1 MIALTIIGLIGF
13 GLILGSFANALVW
26 RIHSQEELLEKID
39 ELKQKKLAKKS
50 GKSHDK
56 EIVEL
61 QKELQPLSMSRGR
74 SMCSHCH
81 HPLAA
86 QDLVPLFSWLFLRG
100 KCRYCKHPIE
110 DPPLM
115 ELGLPVAFVVSYL
128 AWPLELAGYG
138 LLAFG
143 LWLVFLTAFAALTLY
158 DLRWYILPDRIVWPL
173 VVIAAGQ
180 VLAHA
185 FIFDGGSE
193 VLVSAFWGIVI
204 ASGIFYVLYQVSK
217 GEWIGGGDVK
227 LGLVLGLLVGGP
239 LPALLLIFLASLLG
253 TLASL
258 PMLLQKKLKR
268 TSIIPF
274 GPFLMLATVIMVLW
288 GQKLVDL
295 LTDLVLIN

>member
-1 MIALTIIGLIGF
+1 MIALTIIGLIGL

-26 RIHSQEELLEKID
+26 RIHGQEELREKID
-39 ELKQKKLAKKS
+39 ELKQEKSTKKS
-50 GKSHDK
+50 SKLRDK

-61 QKELQPLSMSRGR
+61 QKELRLLSMSRGR

-86 QDLVPLFSWLFLRG
+86 QDLIPFFSWLFLRG
-100 KCRYCKHPIE
+100 KCRYCKHIIE

-115 ELGLPVAFVVSYL
+115 ELGLPIAFVVSYL
-128 AWPLELAGYG
+128 AWPLVLSGYG
-138 LLAFG
+138 LLSFG

-173 VVIAAGQ
+173 VAIAAGQ
-180 VLAHA
+180 VLVHT

-204 ASGIFYVLYQVSK
+204 ASGIFYVLYQVSR

-239 LPALLLIFLASLLG
+239 LPALLLIFLASFLG

-274 GPFLMLATVIMVLW
+274 GPFLMLATVIMVLC
-288 GQKLVDL
+288 GQKLVDFL
-295 LTDLVLIN
+295 MDLVLIN

>member
-1 MIALTIIGLIGF
+1 MITFTIVGLIGF
-13 GLILGSFANALVW
+13 GLIFGSFANALVW
-26 RIHSQEELLEKID
+26 RIHSQEDLREKID
-39 ELKQKKLAKKS
+39 ELKEKKQTVMR
-50 GKSHDK
+50 DK
-56 EIVEL
+56 EIAEL
-61 QKELQPLSMSRGR
+61 QRRLQPLSMSHGR
-74 SMCSHCH
+74 SMCSHCQ

-86 QDLVPLFSWLFLRG
+86 QDLVPFFSWLFLQG

-115 ELGLPVAFVVSYL
+115 ELGLPIAFVVSYL
-128 AWPLELAGYG
+128 AWPLNFAGYG
-138 LLAFG
+138 LVAFG
-143 LWLVFLTAFAALTLY
+143 LWLIFLTAFAALTLY

-173 VVIAAGQ
+173 VAIAAGQ
-180 VLAHA
+180 VLVHT
-185 FIFDGGSE
+185 FIFDGGSD
-193 VLVSAFWGIVI
+193 VLVTAFWGVII

-274 GPFLMLATVIMVLW
+274 GPFLMLATVIMVLC

-295 LTDLVLIN
+295 LMDIVLIN